1 MDTLVVSDVMSS
13 PATTIAPHT
22 PLPKI
27 KLVMAERQVHRLPV
41 VEGSTLVGIVTLGD
55 LRNAFPSDVLA
66 LERDGTR
73 SLDTV
78 RAADI
83 MRTEVIGVEPH
94 TSLVDADAVHLLLR
108 HRISGL
114 PVVENSSVVGML
126 TKSDVCLALLHG
138 DLVAAPRAEAVEQD
152 STA

>member
-1 MDTLVVSDVMSS
+1 MDTLAVSDVMSS

-41 VEGSTLVGIVTLGD
+41 VEGNVLVGIVTLGD
-55 LRNAFPSDVLA
+55 LRNAFPSDVLS

-78 RAADI
+78 QAADI
-83 MRTEVIGVEPH
+83 MRTDVIGVEPQ
-94 TSLVDADAVHLLLR
+94 TPLVDAVHFLLR

-114 PVVENSSVVGML
+114 PVVDDGHVVGML
-126 TKSDVCLALLHG
+126 TKSDICLALVHG
-138 DLVAAPRAEAVEQD
+138 DLVGAPRVEAVEHD
-152 STA
+152 

>member
-94 TSLVDADAVHLLLR
+94 TSLVDAVHLLLR

>member
-22 PLPKI
+22 SLPKI

-41 VEGSTLVGIVTLGD
+41 VENDTLVGIVTLGD

-66 LERDGTR
+66 LERDGAR

-78 RAADI
+78 RATDV
-83 MRTEVIGVEPH
+83 MRTDVIGVEPQM
-94 TSLVDADAVHLLLR
+94 SLVDAVHLLLR

-114 PVVENSSVVGML
+114 PVVDNGHVVGML
-126 TKSDVCLALLHG
+126 TKSDICLALLHG
-138 DLVAAPRAEAVEQD
+138 DLVPAPRIEVVGQD

>member
-1 MDTLVVSDVMSS
+1 MDTLAVSDVMSS

-41 VEGSTLVGIVTLGD
+41 VEGDVVVGIVTLGD

-66 LERDGTR
+66 LEHDGIR

-83 MRTEVIGVEPH
+83 MRTDVIGVEPQMP
-94 TSLVDADAVHLLLR
+94 LVDAVHLLLR

-114 PVVENSSVVGML
+114 PVIDGGSVVGML
-126 TKSDVCLALLHG
+126 TKSDICLALLHG
-138 DLVAAPRAEAVEQD
+138 DLVAAPRMEVVAQD
-152 STA
+152 STP

>member
-1 MDTLVVSDVMSS
+1 MDTLAVSDVMSS

-41 VEGSTLVGIVTLGD
+41 VEGNVLVGIVTLGD

-66 LERDGTR
+66 LDRDGTR
-73 SLDTV
+73 YLDPV
-78 RAADI
+78 QAADI
-83 MRTEVIGVEPH
+83 MRTDVIGVEPQ
-94 TSLVDADAVHLLLR
+94 TPLVDAVHLLLR

-114 PVVENSSVVGML
+114 PVVNDGHVVGML
-126 TKSDVCLALLHG
+126 TKSDICLALLHG
-138 DLVAAPRAEAVEQD
+138 DLVAAPRVEHD
-152 STA
+152 